1 MNPVIDQMLALTADI
16 AEELLLIK
24 DAERD
29 TLPDGLKLKI
39 ISLAELAA
47 TSDGAQPQEDTAVE
61 ENVAV
66 TEDDAAEIENAE
78 FEEEADADV
87 NLAEENVEEIEQLP
101 SSEPVAQSME
111 QPEEQHEAGEIPI
124 SQVDKESYEED
135 KELSDAE
142 PEITPESDSEPV
154 EEPEPVPESEPEIVP
169 APGPEPEPTPESTS
183 IQAIVEEVET
193 PRRNI
198 SPTDIYRTFSI
209 NDAFFYRREIFGG
222 SRQQMMESLVQ
233 ISMLPDR
240 AALREY
246 LVERLG
252 LNLDE
257 TPGKEFYQSLEAL
270 L

>member
-47 TSDGAQPQEDTAVE
+47 TSDGAQPEEDTAVE

-66 TEDDAAEIENAE
+66 TEDEAAEIENAE
-78 FEEEADADV
+78 LEEEADADV
-87 NLAEENVEEIEQLP
+87 NLAEE
-101 SSEPVAQSME
+101 
-111 QPEEQHEAGEIPI
+111 QPETEETPTVQEE
-124 SQVDKESYEED
+124 KELHEED
-135 KELSDAE
+135 KEMPDST
-142 PEITPESDSEPV
+142 PEITPESDCEPIEEPDPV
-154 EEPEPVPESEPEIVP
+154 EEPETASEP
-169 APGPEPEPTPESTS
+169 APEDTSTP
-183 IQAIVEEVET
+183 AIVEEVET

-198 SPTDIYRTFSI
+198 SPADIYRTFSI

>member
-47 TSDGAQPQEDTAVE
+47 ASDGVQPQEDTAVE

-87 NLAEENVEEIEQLP
+87 NLAEE
-101 SSEPVAQSME
+101 
-111 QPEEQHEAGEIPI
+111 QPETEETPTVQEE
-124 SQVDKESYEED
+124 KELYEED
-135 KELSDAE
+135 EEMPDSM
-142 PEITPESDSEPV
+142 PEITPESDCEPV
-154 EEPEPVPESEPEIVP
+154 EEPDPVEEPET
-169 APGPEPEPTPESTS
+169 ASEPEPEPAPEDTSTP
-183 IQAIVEEVET
+183 AIVEEVET

>member
-78 FEEEADADV
+78 FEEEADADADV
-87 NLAEENVEEIEQLP
+87 NLAEE
-101 SSEPVAQSME
+101 
-111 QPEEQHEAGEIPI
+111 QPETEETPTVQEE
-124 SQVDKESYEED
+124 KELYEED
-135 KELSDAE
+135 KEIPDST
-142 PEITPESDSEPV
+142 PEITPESDCEPV
-154 EEPEPVPESEPEIVP
+154 EEPDSVEEPET
-169 APGPEPEPTPESTS
+169 ASEPEPEPAPEPAPEDTSTPP
-183 IQAIVEEVET
+183 IVEEVET

>member
-47 TSDGAQPQEDTAVE
+47 ASDGVQPQEDTAVE

-87 NLAEENVEEIEQLP
+87 NLAEE
-101 SSEPVAQSME
+101 
-111 QPEEQHEAGEIPI
+111 QPETEETPTVQEE
-124 SQVDKESYEED
+124 KELYEED
-135 KELSDAE
+135 EEMPDSM
-142 PEITPESDSEPV
+142 PEITPESDCEPV
-154 EEPEPVPESEPEIVP
+154 EEPDPVEEPET
-169 APGPEPEPTPESTS
+169 ASEPEPEPAPEDTSTP
-183 IQAIVEEVET
+183 AILEEVET

>member
-47 TSDGAQPQEDTAVE
+47 ASDGVQPQEDTAVE

-87 NLAEENVEEIEQLP
+87 NLAEE
-101 SSEPVAQSME
+101 
-111 QPEEQHEAGEIPI
+111 QPETEETPTVQEE
-124 SQVDKESYEED
+124 KELYEENEEMPD
-135 KELSDAE
+135 SM
-142 PEITPESDSEPV
+142 PEITPESDCEPV
-154 EEPEPVPESEPEIVP
+154 EEPETASEPEP
-169 APGPEPEPTPESTS
+169 APEDTSTP
-183 IQAIVEEVET
+183 AIVEEVET

>member
-24 DAERD
+24 DAEHD

-47 TSDGAQPQEDTAVE
+47 ASDGVQPEEDTAVE

-66 TEDDAAEIENAE
+66 TEDEVAEIENAE

-87 NLAEENVEEIEQLP
+87 NLAEE
-101 SSEPVAQSME
+101 
-111 QPEEQHEAGEIPI
+111 QPETEETPTVQEE
-124 SQVDKESYEED
+124 KELYEED
-135 KELSDAE
+135 KEMPDSM
-142 PEITPESDSEPV
+142 PEITPESDCEPV
-154 EEPEPVPESEPEIVP
+154 EEPDPVEEPET
-169 APGPEPEPTPESTS
+169 ASEPEPEPAPEDTSTP
-183 IQAIVEEVET
+183 AIVEEVET

>member
-47 TSDGAQPQEDTAVE
+47 ASDGVQPEEDTAVE

-87 NLAEENVEEIEQLP
+87 NLAEE
-101 SSEPVAQSME
+101 
-111 QPEEQHEAGEIPI
+111 QPETEETPTVQEE
-124 SQVDKESYEED
+124 KELYEED
-135 KELSDAE
+135 EEMPDSM
-142 PEITPESDSEPV
+142 PEITPESDCEPV
-154 EEPEPVPESEPEIVP
+154 EEPDPVEEPET
-169 APGPEPEPTPESTS
+169 ASEPEPEPAPEDTSTP
-183 IQAIVEEVET
+183 AIVEEVET

>member
-29 TLPDGLKLKI
+29 ALPDGLKLKI

-47 TSDGAQPQEDTAVE
+47 ASDGVQPQEDTAVE

-87 NLAEENVEEIEQLP
+87 NLAEE
-101 SSEPVAQSME
+101 
-111 QPEEQHEAGEIPI
+111 QPETEETPTVQEE
-124 SQVDKESYEED
+124 KELYEED
-135 KELSDAE
+135 EEMPDSM
-142 PEITPESDSEPV
+142 PEITPESDCEPV
-154 EEPEPVPESEPEIVP
+154 EEPDPVEEPETASETASEP
-169 APGPEPEPTPESTS
+169 APEDTSTP
-183 IQAIVEEVET
+183 AIVEEVET

>member
-1 MNPVIDQMLALTADI
+1 MTTTMNPVIDQMLALTADI

-47 TSDGAQPQEDTAVE
+47 ASDGVQPEEDTAVE

-66 TEDDAAEIENAE
+66 TEDEAAEIENAE

-87 NLAEENVEEIEQLP
+87 NLAEE
-101 SSEPVAQSME
+101 
-111 QPEEQHEAGEIPI
+111 QPETEETPTVQEE
-124 SQVDKESYEED
+124 KELYEED
-135 KELSDAE
+135 EEMPDSM
-142 PEITPESDSEPV
+142 PEITPESDCEPV
-154 EEPEPVPESEPEIVP
+154 EEPDPVEEPET
-169 APGPEPEPTPESTS
+169 ASEPEPEPAPEDTSTP
-183 IQAIVEEVET
+183 AIVEEVET

>member
-47 TSDGAQPQEDTAVE
+47 ASDGVQPQEDTAVE

-87 NLAEENVEEIEQLP
+87 NLAEE
-101 SSEPVAQSME
+101 
-111 QPEEQHEAGEIPI
+111 QPETEETPTVQEE
-124 SQVDKESYEED
+124 KELYEED
-135 KELSDAE
+135 EEMPDSM
-142 PEITPESDSEPV
+142 PEITPESDCEPV
-154 EEPEPVPESEPEIVP
+154 EEPDPVEEPET
-169 APGPEPEPTPESTS
+169 ASEPEPEPAPEDTSTP
-183 IQAIVEEVET
+183 AIVEEVET

-209 NDAFFYRREIFGG
+209 NDAFLYRREIFGG

>member
-47 TSDGAQPQEDTAVE
+47 ASDGVQPEEDTAVE

-66 TEDDAAEIENAE
+66 TEDEAAEIENAE

-87 NLAEENVEEIEQLP
+87 NLAEE
-101 SSEPVAQSME
+101 
-111 QPEEQHEAGEIPI
+111 QPETEETPTVQEE
-124 SQVDKESYEED
+124 KELYEED
-135 KELSDAE
+135 EEMPDSM
-142 PEITPESDSEPV
+142 PEITPESDCEPV
-154 EEPEPVPESEPEIVP
+154 EEPDPVEEPET
-169 APGPEPEPTPESTS
+169 ASEPEPEPAPEDTSTP
-183 IQAIVEEVET
+183 AIVEEVET

>member
-87 NLAEENVEEIEQLP
+87 NLAEE
-101 SSEPVAQSME
+101 
-111 QPEEQHEAGEIPI
+111 QPETEETPTVQEE
-124 SQVDKESYEED
+124 KELYEED
-135 KELSDAE
+135 KEMPDST
-142 PEITPESDSEPV
+142 PEITPESDCEPIEEPEPA
-154 EEPEPVPESEPEIVP
+154 EEPEPVEESGP
-169 APGPEPEPTPESTS
+169 ASEHEPEPEPTPESTL

>member
-47 TSDGAQPQEDTAVE
+47 ASDGVLPQEDTAVE

-87 NLAEENVEEIEQLP
+87 NLAEE
-101 SSEPVAQSME
+101 
-111 QPEEQHEAGEIPI
+111 QPETEETPTVQEE
-124 SQVDKESYEED
+124 KELYEED
-135 KELSDAE
+135 EEMPDSM
-142 PEITPESDSEPV
+142 PEITPESDCEPV
-154 EEPEPVPESEPEIVP
+154 EEPETASE
-169 APGPEPEPTPESTS
+169 PEPEPAPEPAPEDTSTP
-183 IQAIVEEVET
+183 AIVEEVET

>member
-47 TSDGAQPQEDTAVE
+47 ASDRVQPQEDTAVE

-66 TEDDAAEIENAE
+66 TEDEAAEIENAE

-87 NLAEENVEEIEQLP
+87 NLAEE
-101 SSEPVAQSME
+101 
-111 QPEEQHEAGEIPI
+111 QPETEETPTVQEE
-124 SQVDKESYEED
+124 KELYEED
-135 KELSDAE
+135 EEMPDSM
-142 PEITPESDSEPV
+142 PEITPESDCEPV
-154 EEPEPVPESEPEIVP
+154 EEPDPVEEPETASETASEP
-169 APGPEPEPTPESTS
+169 APEDTSTP
-183 IQAIVEEVET
+183 AIVEEVET

>member
-47 TSDGAQPQEDTAVE
+47 ASDGVQPEEDTAVE

-66 TEDDAAEIENAE
+66 TEDEAAEIENAE

-87 NLAEENVEEIEQLP
+87 NLAEE
-101 SSEPVAQSME
+101 
-111 QPEEQHEAGEIPI
+111 QPETEETPTVQEE
-124 SQVDKESYEED
+124 KELYEED
-135 KELSDAE
+135 EEMPDSM
-142 PEITPESDSEPV
+142 PEITPESDCEPIEEPDPV
-154 EEPEPVPESEPEIVP
+154 EEPEAASEH
-169 APGPEPEPTPESTS
+169 EPEPAPEDTSTP
-183 IQAIVEEVET
+183 AIVEEVET

>member
-87 NLAEENVEEIEQLP
+87 NLAEE
-101 SSEPVAQSME
+101 
-111 QPEEQHEAGEIPI
+111 QPETEETPTVQEE
-124 SQVDKESYEED
+124 KELYEED
-135 KELSDAE
+135 KEIPDST
-142 PEITPESDSEPV
+142 PEITPESDCEPV
-154 EEPEPVPESEPEIVP
+154 EEPDSVEEPET
-169 APGPEPEPTPESTS
+169 ASEPEPEPAPEPAPEDTS

>member
-47 TSDGAQPQEDTAVE
+47 ASDGVQPQEDTAVE

-87 NLAEENVEEIEQLP
+87 NLAEE
-101 SSEPVAQSME
+101 
-111 QPEEQHEAGEIPI
+111 QPETEETPTVQEE
-124 SQVDKESYEED
+124 KELYEED
-135 KELSDAE
+135 EEMPDSMH
-142 PEITPESDSEPV
+142 EITPESDCEPV
-154 EEPEPVPESEPEIVP
+154 EEPETASE
-169 APGPEPEPTPESTS
+169 PEPEPAPEPAPEDTSTP
-183 IQAIVEEVET
+183 AIVEEVET

>member
-47 TSDGAQPQEDTAVE
+47 ASDGVQPEEDTAVE

-87 NLAEENVEEIEQLP
+87 NLAEE
-101 SSEPVAQSME
+101 
-111 QPEEQHEAGEIPI
+111 QPETEETPTVQEE
-124 SQVDKESYEED
+124 KELYEED
-135 KELSDAE
+135 EEMPDSM
-142 PEITPESDSEPV
+142 PEITPESDCEPV
-154 EEPEPVPESEPEIVP
+154 EEPETASE
-169 APGPEPEPTPESTS
+169 PEPEPAPEPAPEDTSTP
-183 IQAIVEEVET
+183 AIVEEVET